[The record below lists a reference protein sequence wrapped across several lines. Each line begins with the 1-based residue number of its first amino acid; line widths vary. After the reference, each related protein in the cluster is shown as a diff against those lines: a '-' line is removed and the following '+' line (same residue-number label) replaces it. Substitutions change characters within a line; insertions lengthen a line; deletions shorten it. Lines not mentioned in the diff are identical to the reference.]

1 MPPGLTDVVA
11 YASLAAATAAL
22 GVFPFVTRRR
32 IPTAWLGWANAL
44 AAGLMLGASYLLTVE
59 GLEIHPL
66 AETLGA
72 ALGVATLYL
81 THTLSGTRDLALDT
95 SPAPGD
101 VYVEKLWLRNAI
113 HAAAEG
119 TAIGAAMAV
128 NREFGIFVALA
139 FMAHN
144 VPEAIALTAVLRS
157 RGRGIVACAILS
169 VTSNLGQVVLGAATF
184 LAARA
189 FPALLPAAL
198 GFPAG
203 ALIYLVTVELLPDSF
218 QEAGHTTIAVLSSV
232 ALCAVVL
239 VRGFIG

>member
-1 MPPGLTDVVA
+1 MPADLADVVA

-22 GVFPFVTRRR
+22 GVFPFLTRRR

-59 GLEIHPL
+59 GLESHPL
-66 AETLGA
+66 AESAGA
-72 ALGVATLYL
+72 ALGVAVLLL
-81 THTLSGTRDLALDT
+81 THTLSGTRDLTLDT
-95 SPAPGD
+95 GPAPGD
-101 VYVEKLWLRNAI
+101 AYAEKLWLRNAI

-128 NREFGIFVALA
+128 NRDFGIFVALA
-139 FMAHN
+139 FMTHN
-144 VPEAIALTAVLRS
+144 VPEATALSAVLRS
-157 RGRGIVACAILS
+157 RGRGIGACAALS
-169 VTSNLGQVVLGAATF
+169 VASNLGQVALGAAAF
-184 LAARA
+184 LATQA
-189 FPALLPAAL
+189 FPSLLPAAL

-203 ALIYLVTVELLPDSF
+203 ALVYLVTVELLPDSF

-239 VRGFIG
+239 VRGFFG

>member
-1 MPPGLTDVVA
+1 MPAGLIDVVA

-22 GVFPFVTRRR
+22 GVFPFLTRRR

-44 AAGLMLGASYLLTVE
+44 ASGLMLGASYLLTVE
-59 GLEIHPL
+59 GLERHPL
-66 AETLGA
+66 AESLGV
-72 ALGVATLYL
+72 ALGVTVLYL

-101 VYVEKLWLRNAI
+101 VYAEKLWLRNAI

-128 NREFGIFVALA
+128 NRDFGIFVALA

-144 VPEAIALTAVLRS
+144 VPEATALTSVLRS
-157 RGRGIVACAILS
+157 RGRGIAHCAFLCVA
-169 VTSNLGQVVLGAATF
+169 SNLGQVALGIATF
-184 LAARA
+184 LAAHA
-189 FPALLPAAL
+189 FPPIVPVAL

-203 ALIYLVTVELLPDSF
+203 ALVYLVTVELLPDSF

-239 VRGFIG
+239 VRGLFG